1 MYNKFQNKFL
11 TADNKKRAF
20 IETEKLKTLWF
31 NTGTLC
37 NLACKGCYIES
48 NPKNDRLAY
57 LSFNE
62 FKSFVNESIQNEMG
76 TEKIGFTGGEPFM
89 NKDIFK
95 MIKYSLDN
103 GFKTLVLTNAMKPML
118 NNKNDL
124 FRLNHLNLT
133 IRVSIDHYLKEKH
146 EQIRGP
152 NSWAPMIE
160 GLKWLSKN
168 NFNYCLA
175 TRLMWKEDEKTT
187 RENFKTFIKNNELK
201 INADSKIQLVTFAEM
216 DEKSDTPEI
225 TTECWKILNKNQN
238 EVMCSSSRMIV
249 KKKGNDYPSVIAC
262 TLLPYNSEFDLGNTL
277 KESLKRI
284 YLNHPHCSKFC
295 VLGGSSCS

>member
-1 MYNKFQNKFL
+1 MYSKFQNKFL

-20 IETEKLKTLWF
+20 IETEKIKTLWF

-48 NPKNDRLAY
+48 SPKNDRLAY

-146 EQIRGP
+146 ELIRGP

-175 TRLMWKEDEKTT
+175 TRLMWNEDEKTT
-187 RENFKTFIKNNELK
+187 RENFKTFIKDNELK

-225 TTECWKILNKNQN
+225 TTECWKILNKNQS

-249 KKKGNDYPSVIAC
+249 KKKENDYPSVIAC

-277 KESLKRI
+277 KESLKEFI
-284 YLNHPHCSKFC
+284 
-295 VLGGSSCS
+295 

>member
-1 MYNKFQNKFL
+1 MYSKFQNKFL
-11 TADNKKRAF
+11 TADNKNRAF
-20 IETEKLKTLWF
+20 IETEKIKTLWF

-48 NPKNDRLAY
+48 SPKNDRLAY

-146 EQIRGP
+146 ELIRGP
-152 NSWAPMIE
+152 NSWSPMIE

-175 TRLMWKEDEKTT
+175 TRLMWNEDETTT
-187 RENFKTFIKNNELK
+187 RESFKTFIKDNELK

-216 DEKSDTPEI
+216 DKKSDTPEI

-249 KKKGNDYPSVIAC
+249 KKKRKLLSNCNCMNSS
-262 TLLPYNSEFDLGNTL
+262 TLQFG
-277 KESLKRI
+277 I
-284 YLNHPHCSKFC
+284 
-295 VLGGSSCS
+295 